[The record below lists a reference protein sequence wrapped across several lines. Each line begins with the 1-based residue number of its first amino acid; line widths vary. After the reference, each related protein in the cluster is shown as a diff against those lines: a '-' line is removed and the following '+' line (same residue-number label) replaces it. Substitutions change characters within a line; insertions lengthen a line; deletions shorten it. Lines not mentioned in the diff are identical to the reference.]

1 MKVYIACVRPR
12 EKDVPPSGPAW
23 APDTH
28 DVWFSSKRGDF
39 LMENIEQAQRDLDM
53 LRIVH
58 IRVGEHYCQLELEE
72 EDGTF
77 AIVCKEHPEPP
88 AKP

>member
-1 MKVYIACVRPR
+1 
-12 EKDVPPSGPAW
+12 
-23 APDTH
+23 
-28 DVWFSSKRGDF
+28 
-39 LMENIEQAQRDLDM
+39 MENIEQAQRDLDM